1 MSNLSGKVSVVICT
15 KNVENIIY
23 DCVKC
28 VIKNN
33 PKEIIVVDGCSTD
46 ETVKKID
53 QLDIKILSDKSKGLS
68 FARRIGSENATGDY
82 VLFIGPD
89 NLIEDNFI
97 HSYVDQLE
105 KNNYDAATTHT
116 RVFKPVNFW
125 DFGLDERW
133 KNLTGKTGKRD
144 VIGTPGLYRKKCF
157 TKVQFSKRDM
167 GPCDDTLFCQRLNKE
182 GFKIGLVPIII
193 YDQNN
198 SSFSSTW
205 NRFKWYG
212 TGDYQFYNYNK
223 INWDLRRRISS
234 LLHPFFQTLKY
245 SLISLKSF
253 KLKCILWNFITMLA
267 RYYGWLETFT
277 FSLNKGHK

>member
-1 MSNLSGKVSVVICT
+1 M
-15 KNVENIIY
+15 
-23 DCVKC
+23 
-28 VIKNN
+28 
-33 PKEIIVVDGCSTD
+33 
-46 ETVKKID
+46 
-53 QLDIKILSDKSKGLS
+53 
-68 FARRIGSENATGDY
+68 
-82 VLFIGPD
+82 
-89 NLIEDNFI
+89 
-97 HSYVDQLE
+97 
-105 KNNYDAATTHT
+105 
-116 RVFKPVNFW
+116 
-125 DFGLDERW
+125 
-133 KNLTGKTGKRD
+133 
-144 VIGTPGLYRKKCF
+144 IGTPGLYKRKCF

-167 GPCDDTLFCQRLNKE
+167 GPCDDTLFCQRLNEE
-182 GFKIGLVPIII
+182 GFKIGLVPIVI

-245 SLISLKSF
+245 SLVSLKSF

-277 FSLNKGHK
+277 FSLNKGAQMINIGVIGLGYVGLTLSIVAAKKGFTVYGIDKENHILESLQNKKAHFYEKGLDVMLSKVFNKNFYL